1 MQEDL
6 QIDFEAPLHG
16 DHNHSAESNTT
27 VDGIVSDS
35 PRHWANNPDVRCR
48 PIHWHKDPNNCS

>member
-6 QIDFEAPLHG
+6 HMDFEAPLGG
-16 DHNHSAESNTT
+16 DLNHTAMVESNTT

-35 PRHWANNPDVRCR
+35 PRHWAG
-48 PIHWHKDPNNCS
+48 